1 MPYSVEGKIVIAIT
15 SSALFDMTESDR
27 IFREKGLIA
36 YKEHQKKNIDVPL
49 PKGVAFPFV
58 SRLLKINDDFPNSR
72 PVEVFLMSKNSP
84 ESGLRAFNSFKH
96 YNLDITRA
104 VLSSGDSNFQYLPA
118 FKADLFL
125 SSNDEDVKEALK
137 RGYPAGKIVH
147 SQIDDDE
154 SPELRLAF
162 DFDGVL
168 ADDESEKVY
177 KEKGMEEY
185 RAYESKKVSEPLRP
199 GPLEPLLKKLSAFQQ
214 MERKYGIEHPEYVPK
229 IKTSIVTA
237 RNAPAHERMIR
248 TLNSWGIEVD
258 ALFLLGGMNKDSIL
272 SILKPHM
279 FFDDQMVHLE
289 NIHAPAVHIPFGIA
303 NKAIGNLNTNPD
315 KDCKGESVSFCKR
328 IKGALGLK

>member
-1 MPYSVEGKIVIAIT
+1 MPYSVEGKIVIAIS
-15 SSALFDMTESDR
+15 SSALFDMTESDA
-27 IFREKGLIA
+27 IFREQGLIA

-49 PKGVAFPFV
+49 GRGVAFPFV
-58 SRLLKINDDFPNSR
+58 SRLLKVNEDFPSAR
-72 PVEVFLMSKNSP
+72 PVEVIMLSKNSP

-96 YNLDITRA
+96 YGLDISRA
-104 VLSSGDSNFQYLPA
+104 VLSSGDANFQYLPA
-118 FKADLFL
+118 FNADLFL
-125 SSNDEDVKEALK
+125 SSNEEDVKEALK
-137 RGYPAGKIVH
+137 LGYPAGRIVD
-147 SQIDDDE
+147 SSIEDDD

-185 RAYESKKVSEPLRP
+185 RRYESSKKTEPLSP
-199 GPLEPLLKKLSAFQQ
+199 GPLEPLLKKISSFQK
-214 MERKYGIEHPEYVPK
+214 MERTYGMTHPEYVPK

-237 RNAPAHERMIR
+237 RNAPAHERMIL
-248 TLNSWGIEVD
+248 TLNSWGIDVN
-258 ALFLLGGMNKDSIL
+258 ALFLLGGMDKDKIL

-303 NKAIGNLNTNPD
+303 NKNNI
-315 KDCKGESVSFCKR
+315 
-328 IKGALGLK
+328 

>member
-1 MPYSVEGKIVIAIT
+1 MSYSVEGKIVLAIS
-15 SSALFDMTESDR
+15 SSALFDMTECDG
-27 IFREKGLIA
+27 IFREKGLVA

-49 PKGVAFPFV
+49 PNGVAFPFV
-58 SRLLKINDDFPNSR
+58 SRLLKMNDDFPSSR
-72 PVEVFLMSKNSP
+72 PVEVIMLSKNSP

-96 YNLDITRA
+96 YGLDITRA
-104 VLSSGDSNFQYLPA
+104 VLSSGDANFQYLPA
-118 FKADLFL
+118 FSADLFL
-125 SSNDEDVKEALK
+125 SSNEKDVKDALK
-137 RGYPAGKIVH
+137 LGYPAGKIVA
-147 SQIDDDE
+147 SPIEDDD

-168 ADDESEKVY
+168 ADDESERVY

-185 RAYESKKVSEPLRP
+185 RRYESLKVFEPLTP
-199 GPLEPLLKKLSAFQQ
+199 GPLEPLLKKISSFQA
-214 MERKYGIEHPEYVPK
+214 MERKYGLTHLDYVPK

-248 TLNSWGIEVD
+248 TLNSWGIDVD
-258 ALFLLGGMNKDSIL
+258 SLFLLGGMDKDKVL

-303 NKAIGNLNTNPD
+303 NKST
-315 KDCKGESVSFCKR
+315 E
-328 IKGALGLK
+328 

>member
-1 MPYSVEGKIVIAIT
+1 MPYSVEGKIVIAIS
-15 SSALFDMTESDR
+15 SSALFDMMECDG
-27 IFREKGLIA
+27 IFREKGLLA
-36 YKEHQKKNIDVPL
+36 YKEHQKQNIDVPL

-58 SRLLKINDDFPNSR
+58 SRLLKMNDDFPSSR
-72 PVEVFLMSKNSP
+72 PVEVIMLSKNSP
-84 ESGLRAFNSFKH
+84 ESGLRAFNSFK
-96 YNLDITRA
+96 YYGLDITRA
-104 VLSSGDSNFQYLPA
+104 VLSSGDANFQYLPA
-118 FKADLFL
+118 FSADLFL
-125 SSNDEDVKEALK
+125 SSNEKDVKDALK
-137 RGYPAGKIVH
+137 LGYPAGKIVA
-147 SQIDDDE
+147 SPIEDDD

-185 RAYESKKVSEPLRP
+185 RRYESSKVFEPLTP
-199 GPLEPLLKKLSAFQQ
+199 GPLEPLLKKISSFQA
-214 MERKYGIEHPEYVPK
+214 MERNYGSTHPDYVPK

-248 TLNSWGIEVD
+248 TLNSWGIDVD
-258 ALFLLGGMNKDSIL
+258 SLFLLGGMDKDKIL

-303 NKAIGNLNTNPD
+303 NRST
-315 KDCKGESVSFCKR
+315 E
-328 IKGALGLK
+328 

>member
-1 MPYSVEGKIVIAIT
+1 MPYSVEGKIVIAIS
-15 SSALFDMTESDR
+15 SSALFDMTESDA
-27 IFREKGLIA
+27 IFREKGLVA

-49 PKGVAFPFV
+49 EKGVAFPFV
-58 SRLLKINDDFPNSR
+58 SRLLKMNDSFPKSR
-72 PVEVFLMSKNSP
+72 PVEVIMLSKNSP
-84 ESGLRAFNSFKH
+84 ESGLRAFNSFNH
-96 YNLDITRA
+96 YGLDISRA

-118 FKADLFL
+118 FSADLFL
-125 SSNDEDVKEALK
+125 SSNEEDVKEALK
-137 RGYPAGKIVH
+137 LGYPAGKIIANTV
-147 SQIDDDE
+147 DDDE

-185 RAYESKKVSEPLRP
+185 RKYESSKKTEPLSP
-199 GPLEPLLKKLSAFQQ
+199 GPLEPLLKKISSFQQ
-214 MERKYGIEHPEYVPK
+214 MERNYSVTHPEYVPK

-258 ALFLLGGMNKDSIL
+258 SLFLLGGMDKDKIL

-289 NIHAPAVHIPFGIA
+289 NIHAPAVHIPFGVA
-303 NKAIGNLNTNPD
+303 NKSVPEMKEEEDEHKETEKSGLCQ
-315 KDCKGESVSFCKR
+315 KVKGLFK
-328 IKGALGLK
+328 

>member
-1 MPYSVEGKIVIAIT
+1 MAYSVDGKIVIAIS
-15 SSALFDMTESDR
+15 SSALFDMAESDG

-58 SRLLKINDDFPNSR
+58 SRLLKMNSYFSTSH
-72 PVEVFLMSKNSP
+72 PIEVILLSKNSP

-104 VLSSGDSNFQYLPA
+104 VLSSGETNFQYLPA
-118 FKADLFL
+118 FNADLFL
-125 SSNDEDVKEALK
+125 SSNEEDVKEALK
-137 RGYPAGKIVH
+137 LGYPAGKIMNNPVN
-147 SQIDDDE
+147 DDDE
-154 SPELRLAF
+154 SSELRLAF

-177 KEKGMEEY
+177 KEKGIEEY
-185 RAYESKKVSEPLRP
+185 REYEFSKKFEPLKP
-199 GPLEPLLKKLSAFQQ
+199 GPLEPLLKKISNFQQ
-214 MERKYGIEHPEYVPK
+214 MERGYSAKHSDYVPK

-237 RNAPAHERMIR
+237 RNAPAHERMIH

-258 ALFLLGGMNKDSIL
+258 SLFLLGGMDKDKIL

-279 FFDDQMVHLE
+279 FFDDQKVHLE
-289 NIHAPAVHIPFGIA
+289 HIHAPAVHIPFGIA
-303 NKAIGNLNTNPD
+303 NINSEE
-315 KDCKGESVSFCKR
+315 CV
-328 IKGALGLK
+328 